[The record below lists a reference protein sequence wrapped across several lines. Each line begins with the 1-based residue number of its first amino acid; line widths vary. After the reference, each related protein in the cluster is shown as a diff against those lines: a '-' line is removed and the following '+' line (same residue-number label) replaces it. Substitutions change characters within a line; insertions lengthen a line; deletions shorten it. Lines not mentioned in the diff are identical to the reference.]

1 MVKVHT
7 RMKRRLGISTHK
19 SGNVSTVA
27 KKKGPKTF
35 PSEESANAYA
45 TNNDINDFKL
55 INNLGPTFFYNKNL
69 LEM

>member
-35 PSEESANAYA
+35 PSEDSAKAYA
-45 TNNDINDFKL
+45 AEQGIKDFELKKVKKGL
-55 INNLGPTFFYNKNL
+55 RFQIISK
-69 LEM
+69 

>member
-19 SGNVSTVA
+19 RGSVSTAV

-35 PSEESANAYA
+35 PSEERAKEYASAQG
-45 TNNDINDFKL
+45 IKDFELKKVKKGL
-55 INNLGPTFFYNKNL
+55 RFQIITK
-69 LEM
+69 

>member
-1 MVKVHT
+1 MAKIHT

-19 SGNVSTVA
+19 RGTMSKPV
-27 KKKGPKTF
+27 KKKGAKTF

-55 INNLGPTFFYNKNL
+55 IKVKKGLRFQIVSK
-69 LEM
+69 